1 MPFSLPVFSM
11 FPSQIMEVLGI
22 LENQAPK
29 ANTSIKLSQ
38 IHLAQRGCSLN
49 SLSIQSLPQLQPI
62 VFRLELPQCTF
73 GLPWASVAG
82 GQQLDLVHLCITQHP
97 EKNQCS
103 INVWYIIL
111 KRIELEHLGSVLLN
125 WKLLS
130 SSYCYLWKRGGFCAF
145 IDMSWR
151 TIWDV
156 IERHTVLEAL
166 SSCGT

>member
-73 GLPWASVAG
+73 GLP
-82 GQQLDLVHLCITQHP
+82 
-97 EKNQCS
+97 
-103 INVWYIIL
+103 
-111 KRIELEHLGSVLLN
+111 
-125 WKLLS
+125 
-130 SSYCYLWKRGGFCAF
+130 
-145 IDMSWR
+145 
-151 TIWDV
+151 
-156 IERHTVLEAL
+156 
-166 SSCGT
+166 